1 MQDPIRK
8 HFAYTQIWPLR
19 PELGQ
24 ILYAVSD
31 FLYLIWFHSSKEN
44 LDHVQNQ
51 PGNQSRWPGQVLAKH
66 ICLEASWCAGIIRP
80 GSGKM
85 QLARYRVP
93 TFRLCCV
100 LPKTA
105 LIILCKTS
113 QDQIWFWLTVS
124 GLGQTDPLWKQASL
138 QESLGPLLANTLAVS
153 AFSPISLRSS
163 NGVSV
168 CVCVCGRYMCVCV
181 CACVCGRN
189 ELEVCTMLA
198 YLHISS
204 FCTMLVLYTG
214 HACTHLQI
222 LWGQRTKWILPTLP
236 SWSRL
241 DAVWI
246 WHVYWQTTPVTSCC
260 FNSRIPAP
268 CSVTIY

>member
-1 MQDPIRK
+1 M
-8 HFAYTQIWPLR
+8 
-19 PELGQ
+19 
-24 ILYAVSD
+24 
-31 FLYLIWFHSSKEN
+31 
-44 LDHVQNQ
+44 DHVQNQ

-66 ICLEASWCAGIIRP
+66 ICLETSWCAGIIGP

-85 QLARYRVP
+85 QLAHYRFP

-113 QDQIWFWLTVS
+113 QDPIWIWLTMS

-138 QESLGPLLANTLAVS
+138 QESLGPLLANTS
-153 AFSPISLRSS
+153 AASTFSPISLRSS
-163 NGVSV
+163 NGVCA
-168 CVCVCGRYMCVCV
+168 CVCL

-204 FCTMLVLYTG
+204 FRTMIVLYTG
-214 HACTHLQI
+214 HTCTHLQ
-222 LWGQRTKWILPTLP
+222 TL
-236 SWSRL
+236 
-241 DAVWI
+241 
-246 WHVYWQTTPVTSCC
+246 
-260 FNSRIPAP
+260 
-268 CSVTIY
+268 